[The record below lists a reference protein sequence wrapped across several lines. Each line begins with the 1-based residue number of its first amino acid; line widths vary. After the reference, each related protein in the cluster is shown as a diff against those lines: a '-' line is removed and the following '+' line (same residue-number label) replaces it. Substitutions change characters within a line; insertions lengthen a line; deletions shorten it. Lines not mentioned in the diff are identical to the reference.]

1 MRQGLKLSREGELRE
16 LLESRQSSLKQS
28 IQSMKINLLDK
39 VPNGRGW
46 TNHNSVVDNVEAAV
60 DNQIEN
66 IIIDAINEYSSLKKN
81 LYKEM
86 VGINKEIDDSGALS
100 SRRKPNDPEEV
111 NVLDKY
117 DEVYDITGS
126 RTLRASE
133 SGNW

>member
-1 MRQGLKLSREGELRE
+1 MKVQ
-16 LLESRQSSLKQS
+16 LLE
-28 IQSMKINLLDK
+28 K
-39 VPNGRGW
+39 VNIGRGW
-46 TNHNSVVDNVEAAV
+46 TNHNSVVDNVEAVV
-60 DNQIEN
+60 DNHVEN
-66 IIIDAINEYSSLKKN
+66 MVIDAINEYQSLKKN

-100 SRRKPNDPEEV
+100 SRRKPVDPEEV
-111 NVLDKY
+111 NMLDKY